1 MKHVMILTAVCSAFI
16 LPVAAALHAVE
27 GISPS
32 VYYGA
37 EHAVTVGDK
46 TAELAVIVV
55 HGWGG
60 GAKENNCR
68 ALGEDF
74 AKRGAKAYVVTP
86 MFPRRSVLRKAG
98 VAEDGRA
105 IWGDSWDVPGVAGS
119 PADDWRGGGD
129 AVGTALS
136 SFDVVDRIIG
146 TLCDKTRYPAMKRIV
161 LAGFSAGGQFVGRYA
176 AVGRCPLRDG
186 IDMGFAVIA
195 PSTELRLEPE
205 TSWHYGLM
213 NRPRYSAAL
222 TYEAIYANL
231 TSRRV
236 WRGCGTKDVKRGS
249 LDVAPLALRQGGNR
263 YERYLNFKEYIKGFP
278 DWAAKVTFHDIPGIG
293 HSWAVFRDASLLD
306 FIAGSR

>member
-1 MKHVMILTAVCSAFI
+1 MKFVLTAACSAFI

-105 IWGDSWDVPGVAGS
+105 TCIAAGREPLRALPEFQGVHKGIPRLGGEGDVP
-119 PADDWRGGGD
+119 
-129 AVGTALS
+129 
-136 SFDVVDRIIG
+136 
-146 TLCDKTRYPAMKRIV
+146 RYPRHRPQ
-161 LAGFSAGGQFVGRYA
+161 LGGLPR
-176 AVGRCPLRDG
+176 RLPSRLHRR
-186 IDMGFAVIA
+186 FA
-195 PSTELRLEPE
+195 
-205 TSWHYGLM
+205 
-213 NRPRYSAAL
+213 
-222 TYEAIYANL
+222 
-231 TSRRV
+231 
-236 WRGCGTKDVKRGS
+236 
-249 LDVAPLALRQGGNR
+249 LDVLHRKSRQGAFTWR
-263 YERYLNFKEYIKGFP
+263 REKGLP
-278 DWAAKVTFHDIPGIG
+278 EI
-293 HSWAVFRDASLLD
+293 
-306 FIAGSR
+306 